1 MRCVATCNDF
11 VYVIEYHK
19 SILFLDFVSVEPKNP
34 HPRLLEHPSL
44 TAAMHTKDP
53 LYAPTMY
60 VYGQD
65 TAPAMYSKK
74 RKENR

>member
-1 MRCVATCNDF
+1 MCRSQKFPSTTAAN
-11 VYVIEYHK
+11 
-19 SILFLDFVSVEPKNP
+19 LQ
-34 HPRLLEHPSL
+34 HPSL